1 MRGWRDGRTD
11 LTVWEDAA
19 GNIDICD
26 DDTYIHELVVDVAAK
41 LANLTLNNVNVET
54 ITDARRRAQL
64 DASGSGKKVG
74 VGEVHFSNACLADSL
89 LQTLA
94 VKHILPRSLLEGT
107 AAAKARRSQAC
118 IDARQHLVDHEDYTL
133 HPRVRDDNG
142 VVVDFHVDHDNAYLE
157 HNTHSEALIMFF
169 LDFFRP
175 THAIQPCGFK
185 LVVYARFDSDV
196 LPPDE
201 HVFGVGEEVP
211 HREAPVVLELYNNTG
226 TGFTGFHYDPVFLIT
241 EHNPSSGSSVEQK
254 AHGTSGGASSSK
266 GPAACI

>member
-94 VKHILPRSLLEGT
+94 AKHILPRYLLEDT
-107 AAAKARRSQAC
+107 AIAKARRSQTC
-118 IDARQHLVDHEDYTL
+118 IAAPAV
-133 HPRVRDDNG
+133 
-142 VVVDFHVDHDNAYLE
+142 
-157 HNTHSEALIMFF
+157 
-169 LDFFRP
+169 
-175 THAIQPCGFK
+175 PCS
-185 LVVYARFDSDV
+185 A
-196 LPPDE
+196 
-201 HVFGVGEEVP
+201 
-211 HREAPVVLELYNNTG
+211 
-226 TGFTGFHYDPVFLIT
+226 
-241 EHNPSSGSSVEQK
+241 
-254 AHGTSGGASSSK
+254 
-266 GPAACI
+266 